1 MLSRTMLMGKM
12 KWGNCK
18 GKNFCE
24 IFVQQL
30 LCFLP
35 SSLGLVQLQISS
47 TEKYSFC
54 FLLGPI
60 LQNVLPL

>member
-35 SSLGLVQLQISS
+35 SSLGLVQLQIFEYRKIFVLLS
-47 TEKYSFC
+47 TEADTAKRFA
-54 FLLGPI
+54 I
-60 LQNVLPL
+60 